1 MDRRP
6 PVHRLLSIDNCR
18 RKLLHP
24 WNALVGSKGVSA
36 FPVRCNLAFQPDA
49 RLVDKAS
56 RLVPLP
62 ATPELLCE
70 EMAKVCPASSKPKRV
85 AQMQCFAGFCIRQAN
100 FAIAPASKLS
110 RVHGSRTLTILS
122 DNCTNSGFVGR
133 GRHPQFV
140 DTCDDGWFS
149 CCILSFV
156 TFEIRSGD
164 PQP

>member
-6 PVHRLLSIDNCR
+6 PVDRLLPIDNCR

-56 RLVPLP
+56 RFVPAP
-62 ATPELLCE
+62 STPELLCE
-70 EMAKVCPASSKPKRV
+70 EMAKARPALEYASSKPKRV
-85 AQMQCFAGFCIRQAN
+85 AQMQCFPGFCIRQAN

-110 RVHGSRTLTILS
+110 SVHGSRVLSFLS
-122 DNCTNSGFVGR
+122 DYCTSSGFV
-133 GRHPQFV
+133 
-140 DTCDDGWFS
+140 
-149 CCILSFV
+149 
-156 TFEIRSGD
+156 
-164 PQP
+164 